1 MKRTHSIL
9 TALALL
15 ALLPFFILSAASLL
29 GRAVGPQFFQWL
41 TGLPTPLVASL
52 LVPLFFAALLF
63 SQMER
68 YLALS
73 LIALGLGLAALI
85 WLVGMERR
93 AAPRRA
99 RFWALV
105 LALTTVV
112 ALPFLVS
119 YEPAVGAAPGQTLR
133 MVEPPGPLDGL
144 VRACQAAAEVRGE
157 CQYEPLG
164 WADEETLVYRK
175 WCGGQFR
182 VDVANAR
189 SEWDPGTAGP
199 LLAYSVATGQV
210 APFGGDPASLYR
222 RTCNPSQCVT
232 PGLTAQAGFPP
243 PGYFSGHFG
252 DPMLSPDSRRVA
264 FTARHVY
271 GPEDLLVLERP

>member
-1 MKRTHSIL
+1 MKRNHSIL
-9 TALALL
+9 TTLALL
-15 ALLPFFILSAASLL
+15 AFLPFFILGAANLV
-29 GRAVGPQFFQWL
+29 GWAVGPQFSRWL

-52 LVPLFFAALLF
+52 LAPQFFTALLF

-73 LIALGLGLAALI
+73 LTALGLGLAALI
-85 WLVGMERR
+85 WLVAVERR

-99 RFWALV
+99 GFWALI

-119 YEPAVGAAPGQTLR
+119 YQPAVKAAPGQTLR
-133 MVEPPGPLDGL
+133 MVEPPGPLEGL
-144 VRACQAAAEVRGE
+144 VRACRAAAEVRGE

-164 WADEETLVYRK
+164 WADEDTLVYRK

-199 LLAYSVATGQV
+199 PLAYSVATGQV
-210 APFGGDPASLYR
+210 APFAGDPASLHR
-222 RTCNPSQCVT
+222 RTCNPGQCVT
-232 PGLTAQAGFPP
+232 PGLTVQAGFPP
-243 PGYFSGHFG
+243 PGYFPGNFG
-252 DPMLSPDSRRVA
+252 DPMLSPNGRRVA

-271 GPEDLLVLERP
+271 GPEDLLVLEGR